1 MNPGYGQRWSNQ
13 RRRADAEANIS
24 KLSGAGHAKPLQIV
38 RNYVNIELVPGKR
51 PIDPPTTE
59 LAERLREVDARLTAL
74 EKKTPSA
81 DAGTME
87 SNDRKGAQDNRF
99 WVLEG
104 LREQLGGA
112 SGGLIYSGIA
122 PTAAGPVE
130 WQYGHTAQEILEL
143 DDDHA
148 AIVADRLA
156 ALGSPIRL
164 QLLLAV
170 LGGTT
175 SVADLSALEAMGTT
189 GQVYH
194 HVRILSAA
202 GWLRPAGRGAVQVPP
217 DRVVPAMLALAS
229 AL

>member
-1 MNPGYGQRWSNQ
+1 M
-13 RRRADAEANIS
+13 
-24 KLSGAGHAKPLQIV
+24 
-38 RNYVNIELVPGKR
+38 PGKR
-51 PIDPPTTE
+51 PIDPPTAE
-59 LAERLREVDARLTAL
+59 LAERLREVEARLTAL
-74 EKKTPSA
+74 EEKTPSA
-81 DAGTME
+81 DAGTMD
-87 SNDRKGAQDNRF
+87 SNHRKGAQDNRF

>member
-1 MNPGYGQRWSNQ
+1 M
-13 RRRADAEANIS
+13 
-24 KLSGAGHAKPLQIV
+24 
-38 RNYVNIELVPGKR
+38 PGKR
-51 PIDPPTTE
+51 PLDPPPAE
-59 LAERLREVDARLTAL
+59 LAERLREVEARLTAL
-74 EKKTPSA
+74 EERTPST
-81 DAGTME
+81 GTGKME
-87 SNDRKGAQDNRF
+87 SNDRKDTKHNRF

-104 LREQLGGA
+104 LREQLGGT

-122 PTAAGPVE
+122 PTASGPVE
-130 WQYGHTAQEILEL
+130 WQYGHTAEEILEL

-164 QLLLAV
+164 QLMLAV

-175 SVADLSALEAMGTT
+175 SVADLSTLESMGTT

-194 HVRILSAA
+194 HVRILTAA

-217 DRVVPAMLALAS
+217 DRVVPAMLALAA

>member
-1 MNPGYGQRWSNQ
+1 MP
-13 RRRADAEANIS
+13 S
-24 KLSGAGHAKPLQIV
+24 KQPV
-38 RNYVNIELVPGKR
+38 
-51 PIDPPTTE
+51 DPPPAK
-59 LAERLREVDARLTAL
+59 LAERLREVEARLTAL
-74 EKKTPSA
+74 EQKTPST
-81 DAGTME
+81 GVSE
-87 SNDRKGAQDNRF
+87 SGSNDRKEPQHNRF

-104 LREQLGGA
+104 LRQQLGGA

-122 PTAAGPVE
+122 PTASGPAE
-130 WQYGHTAQEILEL
+130 WQYGHTAEEILEL

-175 SVADLSALEAMGTT
+175 SVADLSALKAMGTT

-202 GWLRPAGRGAVQVPP
+202 GWLRPAGRGAVQIPP